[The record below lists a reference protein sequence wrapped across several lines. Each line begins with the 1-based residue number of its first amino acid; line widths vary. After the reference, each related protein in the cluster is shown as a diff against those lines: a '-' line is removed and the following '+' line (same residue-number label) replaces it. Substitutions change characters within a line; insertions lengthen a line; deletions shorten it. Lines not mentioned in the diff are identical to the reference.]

1 MKILLLS
8 FLFLISC
15 SKNDNPDTPSTEN
28 LNCKISKITYGGLNN
43 RTYTPSYNGDKLIE
57 LNSLSEKVVFSYNSN
72 GYLIKREYYKAG
84 DPNIQFKTEYTP
96 NNNGIIIERKD
107 WEYYNGNLTYTGKTT
122 FTYNNNKLT
131 EIKDYNVDDVTV
143 MNRKTLEWTNE
154 KPTKLKIYRT
164 DNTLECEN
172 NISYDLTKENKFNST
187 FKYFMFQIFMMRIF
201 KLIYS

>member
-1 MKILLLS
+1 MTYPISLKILLLS

-84 DPNIQFKTEYTP
+84 DYHLISNSKFQMT
-96 NNNGIIIERKD
+96 NN
-107 WEYYNGNLTYTGKTT
+107 
-122 FTYNNNKLT
+122 
-131 EIKDYNVDDVTV
+131 
-143 MNRKTLEWTNE
+143 
-154 KPTKLKIYRT
+154 
-164 DNTLECEN
+164 
-172 NISYDLTKENKFNST
+172 
-187 FKYFMFQIFMMRIF
+187 
-201 KLIYS
+201 